1 MKTKHLHGRVLAVA
15 AAAAVGL
22 TGLSSAAFAD
32 DAAGTTAAPAL
43 AVGNIQPNT
52 KGSLIIHKHEDGTQN
67 PQGTPDG
74 KTQVTAKGVEGVEF
88 TAFPITN
95 LDLTKQEDW
104 NGLADVKVPA
114 DACGANNATPVPFQ
128 VNGKQVTIATT
139 GVKTTKATDA
149 NGEAKIENLPV
160 AAYLVCETS
169 APSNVVQPAAPFFV
183 TIPFP
188 NNEKNVGKDNSFDK
202 NWLYDVNVYPK
213 NKLADKPVKDLV
225 VSNNGLVNDGQL
237 TYTVSQTVPA
247 IAADHSFSEFIIGDK
262 MSAGQDAEEAN
273 VVEVKVGDALVL
285 AKGTHYKV
293 EKRSDKLYVGLTK
306 EGLATIKGHQGEK
319 VVVTFKTKANQ
330 IGQLTNEAE
339 TYVKT
344 TPGGNPPENPPTI
357 PPVTPPT
364 PPQPTNKV
372 FSSWGDL
379 VVAKQDTDNQK
390 KLAGATF
397 EVYNAAKAYDG
408 TCTKEIDGA
417 ALTVNGKAT
426 FTTDATGTVKI
437 DGLFVSQGS
446 ASQKL
451 VDGKPQF
458 EADGVTPIYD
468 EPKWPNGNTHRCYV
482 LKETAA
488 PAGYTRPAGDDALT
502 PVKVTPGA
510 TAATTVDVT
519 IDNTKQDVPTLPLTG
534 ANGELLLTIGGASL
548 VLLALGATLVA
559 RRRNEQI

>member
-32 DAAGTTAAPAL
+32 DAAGAAAASAL

-114 DACGANNATPVPFQ
+114 GACGDNVTPVPFQ
-128 VNGKQVTIATT
+128 VNGKMVTFAAA

-160 AAYLVCETS
+160 AAYLVCETL
-169 APSNVVQPAAPFFV
+169 APSNVVQPAEPFLV

-188 NNEKNVGKDNSFDK
+188 NNEKNVGKDKSFDK

-213 NKLADKPVKDLV
+213 NKLADKPKKDLV

-262 MSAGQDAEEAN
+262 MSAGQDAEVGN
-273 VVEVKVGDALVL
+273 VASVKVGDVDL
-285 AKGTHYKV
+285 AGKYKV
-293 EKRSDKLYVGLTK
+293 EKKGDKLYVGLTK
-306 EGLATIKGHQGEK
+306 EGLAAIKGHQGK
-319 VVVTFKTKANQ
+319 SVVVTFKTKANQ

-344 TPGGNPPENPPTI
+344 IPGDNPPDTPPTT
-357 PPVTPPT
+357 PPDTPPNTPPT

-379 VVAKQDTDNQK
+379 VVAKQDKDNSK

-446 ASQKL
+446 ANQKL

-468 EPKWPNGNTHRCYV
+468 DPEWPNGNTHRCYV

-488 PAGYTRPAGDDALT
+488 PAGYTLPAGDDALF

-510 TAATTVDVT
+510 TTAPQDIV
-519 IDNTKQDVPTLPLTG
+519 IDNTKQDVPKLPLTG